1 VDYRHSDV
9 AIYISVDN
17 KKIGPAWD
25 AGPGLDWNVERVW
38 DSRSFVVE
46 EDSRPLI

>member
-1 VDYRHSDV
+1 MVFRHCAV
-9 AIYISVDN
+9 AISISDDK

-25 AGPGLDWNVERVW
+25 AGPGLDWNLERVW